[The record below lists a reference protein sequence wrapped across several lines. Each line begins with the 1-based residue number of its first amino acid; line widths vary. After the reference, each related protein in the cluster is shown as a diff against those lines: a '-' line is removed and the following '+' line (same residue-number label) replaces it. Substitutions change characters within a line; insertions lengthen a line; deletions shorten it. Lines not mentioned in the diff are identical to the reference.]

1 MSRIKT
7 KSLATLATVFSGP
20 FGEIDIVSDEKGWD
34 AYSLSVDKTSMM
46 SVLLPASA
54 FDEYEPFGRF
64 VVDSDTMVAKLKNM
78 GETTEVEMTHG
89 GARMR
94 FASDGFKDTMALF
107 PVYDSPRKVPAIDL
121 PAGCVC
127 DLTPLRKVV
136 KATENPMVRISIKDG
151 KVTLQSFDESL
162 CGPEAEFPTPSL
174 ASVDGEASA
183 GFSTKALEFLLS
195 KFPKDVM
202 VSMELGDDYPLK
214 MSFTVDG
221 TEGVYFLAP
230 WVEEAS

>member
-78 GETTEVEMTHG
+78 GETT
-89 GARMR
+89 
-94 FASDGFKDTMALF
+94 
-107 PVYDSPRKVPAIDL
+107 
-121 PAGCVC
+121 
-127 DLTPLRKVV
+127 
-136 KATENPMVRISIKDG
+136 
-151 KVTLQSFDESL
+151 
-162 CGPEAEFPTPSL
+162 
-174 ASVDGEASA
+174 
-183 GFSTKALEFLLS
+183 
-195 KFPKDVM
+195 
-202 VSMELGDDYPLK
+202 
-214 MSFTVDG
+214 
-221 TEGVYFLAP
+221 
-230 WVEEAS
+230 